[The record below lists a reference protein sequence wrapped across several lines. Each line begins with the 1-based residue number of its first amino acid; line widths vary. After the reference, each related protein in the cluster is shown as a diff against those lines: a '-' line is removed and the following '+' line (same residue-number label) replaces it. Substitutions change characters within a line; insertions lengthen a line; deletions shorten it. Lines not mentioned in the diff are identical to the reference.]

1 MTNKHGTSSLK
12 IISVYLPEEDFTN
25 MDKLKDLYSSHS
37 ELIRV
42 AVHDFLAQWIEKRT
56 LPQFAENL
64 HSMAQYKAKIAK
76 AKELLQQASSKKQIQ
91 RCLKQQFGTGLYS
104 PSLADLEFELRKQK
118 KKEKML
124 DLLPHNEQG
133 NVHEEKIKSVPKEV
147 MKTI

>member
-1 MTNKHGTSSLK
+1 
-12 IISVYLPEEDFTN
+12 
-25 MDKLKDLYSSHS
+25 
-37 ELIRV
+37 
-42 AVHDFLAQWIEKRT
+42 
-56 LPQFAENL
+56 
-64 HSMAQYKAKIAK
+64 
-76 AKELLQQASSKKQIQ
+76 
-91 RCLKQQFGTGLYS
+91 LKQQFGTCLYS